1 MKNKKAP
8 ARRKAEDDSLLTT
21 KLFCGYCGALMF
33 GESGTSRTGEV
44 HRYYK
49 CATAKKRKGCKKKTV
64 RKQWLEDLVV
74 NQTMQLVK
82 DDAAMESINGWIK
95 AELFMD
101 LHVTG
106 EKPVKEEVDDYILFF
121 NEQRPAYS
129 LGYLTPKQYRERHT
143 PIC

>member
-49 CATAKKRKGCKKKTV
+49 CATAKKHKGCKKKTV

-82 DDAAMESINGWIK
+82 DDAAMESIIAK
-95 AELFMD
+95 VL
-101 LHVTG
+101 V
-106 EKPVKEEVDDYILFF
+106 
-121 NEQRPAYS
+121 
-129 LGYLTPKQYRERHT
+129 
-143 PIC
+143 PIRLSIIHLSV